1 MIAPPRE
8 GVGMYGQ
15 GIRERAVAAV
25 LSGAS
30 ASGAA
35 RSLGVGRDTL
45 GSWCREAGVPLRR
58 GRNGGPMAGVDA
70 KAGPPGARTSPRS
83 RLTYADRVL
92 IEDRLRSGASARG
105 VAREL
110 GFSHTTVSREV
121 ARHLDGS
128 CVPSSFSEPPTSS
141 FSEPRRH
148 GICATFSPCCMSA

>member
-70 KAGPPGARTSPRS
+70 KAGPPGARMFCFN
-83 RLTYADRVL
+83 VN
-92 IEDRLRSGASARG
+92 
-105 VAREL
+105 
-110 GFSHTTVSREV
+110 
-121 ARHLDGS
+121 
-128 CVPSSFSEPPTSS
+128 
-141 FSEPRRH
+141 
-148 GICATFSPCCMSA
+148 